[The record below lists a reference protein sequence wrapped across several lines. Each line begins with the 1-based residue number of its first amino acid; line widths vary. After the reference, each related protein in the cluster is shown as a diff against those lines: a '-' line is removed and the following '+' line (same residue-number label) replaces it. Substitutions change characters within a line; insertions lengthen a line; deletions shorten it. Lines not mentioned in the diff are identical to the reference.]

1 MDTPS
6 NRQIIPIKRNW
17 QLFATW
23 NVKKAAEGI
32 RMQCRLEYFPE
43 KKQDVMSQKVHNYTR
58 GRKKKHSHRKPCHG
72 ALFSYIWLF
81 SIIISIPKQQE
92 FQS

>member
-6 NRQIIPIKRNW
+6 NRQIIPIKR
-17 QLFATW
+17 

-43 KKQDVMSQKVHNYTR
+43 KKQDVRSQKVHNYTR

-72 ALFSYIWLF
+72 ALFSYI
-81 SIIISIPKQQE
+81 
-92 FQS
+92 